1 MSSIISPNMTNIST
15 GNTVRITG
23 QQHKEL
29 VTMANTFI
37 NAKASGGHANL
48 ISMIKRFRTFTADN
62 SLNNKK
68 LNLRD
73 SKLAIERFVDEQSE
87 ITALND
93 TRPPIRIGMSIHG
106 VIVDVGDGKVEI
118 DLDELQLRG
127 LSQINDIGISEL
139 SRILDL
145 VEFLSAWST
154 HQDISYNIPNKECED
169 E

>member
-1 MSSIISPNMTNIST
+1 MTSIISPNMTNISA
-15 GNTVRITG
+15 GNTTRITG

-29 VTMANTFI
+29 AIMANTFV
-37 NAKASGGHANL
+37 NAKARGEHANL
-48 ISMIKRFRTFTADN
+48 IGMIKRFRTFTADN

-73 SKLAIERFVDEQSE
+73 SKFAIERFVDEHNGVA
-87 ITALND
+87 TLND
-93 TRPPIRIGMSIHG
+93 TRPSIRIGMSIHG
-106 VIVDVGDGKVEI
+106 VVVDTGEGKVEI

-127 LSQINDIGISEL
+127 LSQINDIEISEL

-145 VEFLSAWST
+145 VEFLTAWST
-154 HQDISYNIPNKECED
+154 HQDISYSIPNKESDD

>member
-1 MSSIISPNMTNIST
+1 M
-15 GNTVRITG
+15 
-23 QQHKEL
+23 
-29 VTMANTFI
+29 
-37 NAKASGGHANL
+37 
-48 ISMIKRFRTFTADN
+48 
-62 SLNNKK
+62 NNKK

-73 SKLAIERFVDEQSE
+73 SKFAIERFVDEQSGA
-87 ITALND
+87 TTLND
-93 TRPPIRIGMSIHG
+93 TRPPIRIRMSIHG

-154 HQDISYNIPNKECED
+154 HQDISYSIPNKECED